1 MSLFFFKFIFL
12 QLPTAGRPSAHQH
25 SNVFPSHMEMP
36 WSINFYG
43 PVLVFIW
50 PIHAVLKVFRT
61 GAAFCST
68 RFQPVLLNGRLL
80 GRRQAR
86 KLPSGSTSP
95 HLAVLPRFHMHIC
108 ETKGRSNNIMS
119 CRCTPPCPQTVVR
132 QRCQECRLKSL
143 RAFVFPK
150 YIHAFVVEAAQT
162 WRRTDGCLLFQPLN
176 VIPYFKSRRRIISSI
191 ALKEPG
197 RR

>member
-1 MSLFFFKFIFL
+1 MDYDQPWKYKTAAVLVTMFIICNVSFFFILL
-12 QLPTAGRPSAHQH
+12 QLPIAGRPSAHQH

-68 RFQPVLLNGRLL
+68 RFQPVLLNGCLL

-95 HLAVLPRFHMHIC
+95 HLAVLPTFHLHIC

-119 CRCTPPCPQTVVR
+119 CRCTLPAR
-132 QRCQECRLKSL
+132 K
-143 RAFVFPK
+143 
-150 YIHAFVVEAAQT
+150 
-162 WRRTDGCLLFQPLN
+162 PLSDRDVKN
-176 VIPYFKSRRRIISSI
+176 
-191 ALKEPG
+191 AG
-197 RR
+197 